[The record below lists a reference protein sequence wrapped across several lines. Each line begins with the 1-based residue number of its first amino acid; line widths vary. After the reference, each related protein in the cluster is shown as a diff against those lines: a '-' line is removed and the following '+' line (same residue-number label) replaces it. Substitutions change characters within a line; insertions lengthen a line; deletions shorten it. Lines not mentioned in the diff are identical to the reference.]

1 MRGKAPKQSS
11 MLFLQSPEDVVP
23 TRHPIRKVKELAD
36 AALRELSPVFDTMYA
51 ASGRDSVPP
60 ERLLKASVLMALYTV
75 RSERMFCEQLGYNL
89 LFRWFLDMDMAEPPF
104 DASTFSKNRSRLLA
118 HDVANQFFAQV
129 VGLAKANRLM
139 SEEHFTVDG
148 TLIESW
154 ASLKSF
160 KKKGDD
166 DQHPPDDP
174 GNPTVN
180 FRGEKRS
187 NETHESTTDPESKL
201 ARKGDGKEA
210 KLCFSAHALME
221 NRHGLLTDFRVDS
234 ADGRAERRNALQMI
248 DDSKLH
254 ERYVT
259 LGGDKGYDD
268 RGFVDGCRQRKVT
281 PHVAQKKR
289 SAVDERVTRHPGYA
303 ISQRIRKRVEEIFGW
318 MKTIGGFRRTRFRGV
333 ARTAAA
339 GALVAAAY
347 NLLRMSRLL
356 AAT

>member
-1 MRGKAPKQSS
+1 
-11 MLFLQSPEDVVP
+11 
-23 TRHPIRKVKELAD
+23 
-36 AALRELSPVFDTMYA
+36 MYA
-51 ASGRDSVPP
+51 TSGRDSVPP
-60 ERLLKASVLMALYTV
+60 ERLLKASVLMALYSV

-104 DASTFSKNRSRLLA
+104 DASTFSKNRARMLA
-118 HDVANQFFAQV
+118 HDVANRFFAEV

-139 SEEHFTVDG
+139 SDEHFTVDG

-160 KKKGDD
+160 KKKGGD
-166 DQHPPDDP
+166 DQGPPDDP

-187 NETHESTTDPESKL
+187 NETHESTTDPEAKL

-221 NRHGLLTDFRVDS
+221 NRHGLLADFRVDS
-234 ADGRAERRNALQMI
+234 ADGRAERRNALQMM

-254 ERYVT
+254 ERHVT

-289 SAVDERVTRHPGYA
+289 SAIDERVTRHPGYA
-303 ISQRIRKRVEEIFGW
+303 ISQRVRKRIEETFGW
-318 MKTIGGFRRTRFRGV
+318 MKTIGGFRRTRFRGLE
-333 ARTAAA
+333 RTALA
-339 GALVAAAY
+339 GVFVAAAY